1 MDITGHDRRRL
12 ELDPFLG
19 HDGAAHLSGYD
30 RLLGVEVALDHGAG
44 GNQDLGAD
52 PDRSLHPSFDADDPF
67 GLEIAD
73 HGHVTGNDRKGYLI
87 GAAPT
92 QLVPLLIARRVIE
105 DPHQLPSLTMVRGSS
120 ETPFCRTSKWRCGAV
135 DRPVLPLR
143 PMTCPGATEAPGC
156 TRMRER
162 CPYMVW

>member
-1 MDITGHDRRRL
+1 MDVPCYHRRGLELHPFAGHDS
-12 ELDPFLG
+12 
-19 HDGAAHLSGYD
+19 AAYLSGYHG
-30 RLLGVEVALDHGAG
+30 LLGVEVTFDDRAG
-44 GNQDLGAD
+44 GHQHLGSDPHRSLDPPFD
-52 PDRSLHPSFDADDPF
+52 PDHPF

-73 HGHVTGNDRKGYLI
+73 DGHVARDDRKGYLI
-87 GAAPT
+87 GAPAP
-92 QLVPLLIARRVIE
+92 QLVPLLIAGGVIE

-135 DRPVLPLR
+135 DRPVFPLR

-162 CPYMVW
+162 WPYMVW